1 MSILPI
7 GTMDRRIVI
16 ERHTSTQDAF
26 GGDVETWATL
36 TTLWAS
42 RQDASDSERLS
53 AAQVNAV
60 QMSRFVVRSS
70 TVTRGVTAKDRINHD
85 GSVWDIQGIK
95 ETRHGRKRFLEIT
108 AVRQAD

>member
-1 MSILPI
+1 MSALPV
-7 GTMDRRIVI
+7 GAMDRRIVI
-16 ERHTSTQDAF
+16 ERYTSTQDAF
-26 GGDVETWATL
+26 GGDEQTWTTL
-36 TTLWAS
+36 TTVWAA

-53 AAQVNAV
+53 ADQVNAV

-70 TVTRGVTAKDRINHD
+70 STTRGVTAKDRISHD
-85 GSVWDIQGIK
+85 GWVWDIQGIK